1 VGILTPAQ
9 HFWTGCEKGELRVQ
23 CCADCNQAQFFPRD
37 HCLHC
42 HSDRVEW
49 QASTGSGT
57 IYSITRVERAPTDEF
72 RALVPYAIALVDLD
86 EGVRIMA
93 HANAALQIGDKAK
106 VTFFSHNNRSLP
118 RFEPL

>member
-1 VGILTPAQ
+1 MDTYAQ
-9 HFWTGCEKGELRVQ
+9 HFWTGCVEGELRFQ
-23 CCADCNQAQFFPRD
+23 CCKACNHAQFFPRD

-42 HSDRVEW
+42 GGDRIEW
-49 QASTGSGT
+49 QVSTGIGT

-72 RALVPYAIALVDLD
+72 RALVPYAIALVDLG
-86 EGVRIMA
+86 EGVRIMV
-93 HANAALQIGDKAK
+93 HANAALKIGDKAR

>member
-1 VGILTPAQ
+1 MDTVAQ
-9 HFWTGCEKGELRVQ
+9 HFWSGCNESELRFQ
-23 CCADCNQAQFFPRD
+23 RCADCKHAQFFPRS
-37 HCLHC
+37 HCLNC
-42 HSDRVEW
+42 NSDRVEW
-49 QASTGSGT
+49 HTSKGIGM

-93 HANAALQIGDKAK
+93 HANVTLKISDAVH
-106 VTFFSHNNRSLP
+106 VTFFNHNNRALP